1 MYKGKNT
8 KAMLPE
14 KFTAPSFVSTYTST
28 AAGKLFTALVNVKS
42 GKQDANTA
50 LREAEESMNKT
61 IEADAANQA
70 DYEKNYAALK
80 TKIESIDADYTAKL
94 AQTTNKDIVTS
105 HQAFGYL
112 ARDYGLKEISIMG
125 LSPDAEPRAQDL
137 LEISKFVKA
146 NGVKYIF
153 FEELVSD
160 QLAKT
165 LANEAGIK
173 KALVAPRH
181 REENTAESIEK
192 SLRTTS
198 FLWSKSR
205 SVQEGD
211 AVWKYLNRRI
221 PGIQQIPDDIH
232 YANAQYWETDE
243 SGKSHHRGD
252 YDAMVV
258 RGFSP
263 CGKLVQMHTTYLT
276 PEGAK
281 AEVSNVKKIRP
292 GCGFSSFAFRIG
304 APTNGVLGLCEGIET
319 AIAASLL
326 HGVPV
331 WPCHSASVLEN
342 FQVPADMVDAV
353 KRIII
358 FADNDRSKVGG
369 GIRNTGMLAAQAL
382 AKRLRKEGFRVLI
395 MVTGRVGDFNDR
407 YNDLRQAQVTCDT
420 PEAAAPDVSQEPF
433 ERKFRNFG

>member
-1 MYKGKNT
+1 MFYTYDAQAERLQIHDWEKLLIADGFDPDLFTKRHQDCPLCGSVKGFRAGYIGGDKWRWVCKECT
-8 KAMLPE
+8 SSKYESAYEFMCRYYGYQ
-14 KFTAPSFVSTYTST
+14 APSQ
-28 AAGKLFTALVNVKS
+28 LFKH
-42 GKQDANTA
+42 
-50 LREAEESMNKT
+50 
-61 IEADAANQA
+61 I
-70 DYEKNYAALK
+70 YE
-80 TKIESIDADYTAKL
+80 
-94 AQTTNKDIVTS
+94 
-105 HQAFGYL
+105 
-112 ARDYGLKEISIMG
+112 
-125 LSPDAEPRAQDL
+125 
-137 LEISKFVKA
+137 
-146 NGVKYIF
+146 
-153 FEELVSD
+153 
-160 QLAKT
+160 KT
-165 LANEAGIK
+165 LANESGIK
-173 KALVAPRH
+173 KALAAPRH
-181 REENTAESIEK
+181 KEENTAESIEK

-232 YANAQYWETDE
+232 YATAQYWEMDE

-263 CGKLVQMHTTYLT
+263 CGQLVQMHTTYLT

-281 AEVSNVKKIRP
+281 AGVSNVKKIRP

-304 APTNGVLGLCEGIET
+304 VPKNGVLGLCEGIET

-382 AKRLRKEGFRVLI
+382 AKRLRKEGYRVLI
-395 MVTGRVGDFNDR
+395 MVTGKVGDFNDH
-407 YNDLRQAQVTCDT
+407 YNDLRHAQVTCDA
-420 PEAAAPDVSQEPF
+420 PGAAAPEVSQEPF